1 MLSKET
7 RAEFEYGV
15 IGGLINYPHR
25 ISQVAVKLS
34 ADVFSNEL
42 CSNAFK
48 TLCAMDFEKA
58 PIDVLTVKAR
68 LNCTRE
74 WMKGVIDL
82 MPGETLLDSY
92 VDALIENARLASVQ
106 SDGLALAG
114 AVSVEDAQKI
124 IDRLNKTMLP
134 PKSTAVISSVQ
145 AAVDAYARL
154 TSKDKPE
161 YLDWG
166 LKGMLNRIYAE
177 LGDMI
182 IIGGYPSAGKT
193 ALSLQFAA
201 VLSQR
206 YRVGYFSLETLPGKL
221 EDRILSHLGRI
232 PMPKIKQH
240 DFSEADYAGL
250 SKACAELSTLKIDFI
265 PSSGMTV
272 REIQAIAIS
281 NKYDIVM
288 VDYLQLVKDE
298 SRGNRYEK
306 VTNISQDLHTMAQ
319 STGIAVI
326 ALAQLSRA
334 EKVNGKPRPPTIEDL
349 RESGQIEQDADI
361 IFLLY
366 PEEPNDNKSRRILK
380 VGKNKEGEKLL
391 LTLDFDGATQTF
403 TESNNTG
410 ESYRN
415 VTRSLA
421 KAKKERAEAE
431 RDQMAIEELKDDD
444 GDLPF

>member
-25 ISQVAVKLS
+25 ISKVAVKLS

-42 CSNAFK
+42 CGNAFK
-48 TLCAMDFEKA
+48 VLCAMDFEKA

-74 WMKGVIDL
+74 WMMSVINL
-82 MPGETLLDSY
+82 MPSETLLDSY

-114 AVSVEDAQKI
+114 AVSIEDAQKI

-134 PKSTAVISSVQ
+134 PKSTAVVSSVQ

-166 LKGMLNRIYAE
+166 FKGTVNRIYAE
-177 LGDMI
+177 RGDMI

-221 EDRILSHLGRI
+221 EDRMLSHLGRI
-232 PMPKIKQH
+232 PMPKIKQR
-240 DFSEADYAGL
+240 DFSEADYTGF
-250 SKACAELSTLKIDFI
+250 SKACSELSTLKIDFI
-265 PSSGMTV
+265 PTSGMTV

-319 STGIAVI
+319 STGITVI

-421 KAKKERAEAE
+421 KAKKERAEAQ